1 MSMVRELRENFELH
15 IAKPL
20 LRGISH
26 LAAFFVS
33 LLSGVV
39 LALQATAVA
48 SLIAALVYATGLSL
62 ALGTSALYHRVRWSP
77 RGRRIAQKL
86 DHSMIFVLVGST
98 YTPIILLG
106 LNGDWR
112 LWGMIAVW
120 VTASGGIIM
129 RLAIPNLPRAAMVA
143 AYMGCGWAAVALMP
157 QLHHSLSPAAF
168 ALLVAGGLLY
178 AAGGFIYLF
187 KRPNPFP
194 RVFGFHEVFHAFV
207 IAAATCHYLAVF
219 DTITRHINS

>member
-62 ALGTSALYHRVRWSP
+62 ALGTRALYHRVRLVTSRSP
-77 RGRRIAQKL
+77 HRTETRSLDDLRARRVDVHP
-86 DHSMIFVLVGST
+86 DH
-98 YTPIILLG
+98 
-106 LNGDWR
+106 
-112 LWGMIAVW
+112 
-120 VTASGGIIM
+120 
-129 RLAIPNLPRAAMVA
+129 
-143 AYMGCGWAAVALMP
+143 
-157 QLHHSLSPAAF
+157 PA
-168 ALLVAGGLLY
+168 GPE
-178 AAGGFIYLF
+178 
-187 KRPNPFP
+187 R
-194 RVFGFHEVFHAFV
+194 
-207 IAAATCHYLAVF
+207 
-219 DTITRHINS
+219 